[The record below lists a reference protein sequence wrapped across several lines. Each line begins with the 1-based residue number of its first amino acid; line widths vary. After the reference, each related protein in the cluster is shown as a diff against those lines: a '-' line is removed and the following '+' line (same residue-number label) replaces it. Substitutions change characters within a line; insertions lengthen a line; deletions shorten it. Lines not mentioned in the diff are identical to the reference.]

1 MFKVMKIKFSQGDSN
16 KGSRKNSFWKW
27 TKRILVGLAIFVAL
41 WAIYFFLTFFTNL
54 WMYYPGIYRFQ
65 AAFSRLQ
72 LSCQNYP
79 YGGMCKGRCGIERER
94 YRQTIADYLN
104 KDETNIARDQVK
116 KTILDEK
123 NLDCFRTELVDS
135 VYLAQK
141 KKNPD
146 KNKINPPQFLT
157 DYLVGKNGGE
167 FNGSNFVSQEILNL
181 YGQSVFSGTLSDK
194 FIQIIEDP
202 KAGCEVKYNAIEN
215 LGRYGNDE
223 ITRPIFQKLIEEN
236 KDPDH
241 LWIGYEAAQSI
252 GVPKQKD
259 RKFVKWCEDIIWGD
273 YNSYV
278 KEEIIG
284 VLSDYKNHNLGE
296 KQYILDI
303 LKKIYFDKSQSKFL
317 RDDAASILQYNLGKG
332 SEKLY
337 PNPEISDEEFDE
349 HEANSP
355 ESLPFPQYCKNFQK

>member
-1 MFKVMKIKFSQGDSN
+1 MFLMFKAMKAKFSQGNSN
-16 KGSRKNSFWKW
+16 KGSRKSSFWKW

-241 LWIGYEAAQSI
+241 LWIGYEASNHLSA
-252 GVPKQKD
+252 PNHKD
-259 RKFVKWCEDIIWGD
+259 RKFVKWCEEIIFGN
-273 YNSYV
+273 YNEYV
-278 KEEIIG
+278 KQSM
-284 VLSDYKNHNLGE
+284 VSWLSTYKNNVPEE
-296 KQYILDI
+296 KQYILGI
-303 LKKIYFDKSQSKFL
+303 FKKVYFDKSQSKFT
-317 RDDAASILQYNLGKG
+317 RDDVADLLHYALGKG

-349 HEANSP
+349 HYVG
-355 ESLPFPQYCKNFQK
+355 FPKFPKYCRNNQE